1 MAAAANGS
9 FASPVVDAHY
19 AATLDAESGG
29 LLNQLY
35 NGVNGW
41 SFSVT
46 LFLILVA
53 YDQCQY
59 INTFSQ
65 TYDFENGVC

>member
-1 MAAAANGS
+1 
-9 FASPVVDAHY
+9 
-19 AATLDAESGG
+19 
-29 LLNQLY
+29 
-35 NGVNGW
+35 VNGW